1 MNGNTNPITPI
12 QRFWR
17 LLKPEGTEIKNV
29 YTYAVF
35 NGLVNL
41 SLPLGI
47 QAIINLIQGG
57 RISTSW
63 VVLVVLVTIGVAIT
77 GILQIYQLRIVENLQ
92 QKIFARAA
100 FEFAYRVPRIKMEEL
115 FKLYAPELMNRF
127 FDIIN
132 IQKGLSK
139 ILIDF
144 SAAGLQIIF
153 GLTLLSFYHPF
164 FILFSLLLL
173 VLLYAIFKLTAQRG
187 LDTSLTESK
196 NKYQTVHWL
205 EELARTNITFKLS
218 GNTDLPSKKIDQN
231 VISYL
236 KSREK
241 HFQILIRQFSLMVV
255 FKVLMTVG
263 LLAIGGIL
271 VMEQL
276 MNIGQFVAAEIIIL
290 LIMSSIE
297 KLISS
302 LETIYDVLTGLE
314 KVGEVTDLELEKT
327 GGLDIEVECQSEGM
341 QVDLV
346 KLSFTYPKSPKPTLN
361 NLNLNIERGSF
372 VALVG
377 PNGGGKST
385 LIRLLAGL
393 YQLTDGQILYDE
405 ISKESFSSDS
415 LHSAIG
421 DCLSM
426 EQLFQGTVLENVT
439 MGKDRSLDEV
449 KEVFRNLHLIDFV
462 SGRSNG
468 FYSLID
474 PQGSGL
480 AESTVQKLLIA
491 RAVILRPKLLLIEDN
506 LDAIDEDEK
515 NDIINYLSDKENK
528 WTVVA
533 VSRDE
538 SLISQS
544 EVIVEMRR
552 GEIAFTGDYTAYQK
566 HRSDNA

>member
-1 MNGNTNPITPI
+1 MNASTNPITPI

-63 VVLVVLVTIGVAIT
+63 VVLVILVTVGVAIT

-164 FILFSLLLL
+164 FILFSLLL
-173 VLLYAIFKLTAQRG
+173 VILLYAIFKLTAQRG

-218 GNTDLPSKKIDQN
+218 GNTDLP
-231 VISYL
+231 L
-236 KSREK
+236 
-241 HFQILIRQFSLMVV
+241 
-255 FKVLMTVG
+255 
-263 LLAIGGIL
+263 
-271 VMEQL
+271 
-276 MNIGQFVAAEIIIL
+276 
-290 LIMSSIE
+290 
-297 KLISS
+297 
-302 LETIYDVLTGLE
+302 
-314 KVGEVTDLELEKT
+314 
-327 GGLDIEVECQSEGM
+327 
-341 QVDLV
+341 
-346 KLSFTYPKSPKPTLN
+346 
-361 NLNLNIERGSF
+361 
-372 VALVG
+372 
-377 PNGGGKST
+377 
-385 LIRLLAGL
+385 
-393 YQLTDGQILYDE
+393 
-405 ISKESFSSDS
+405 
-415 LHSAIG
+415 
-421 DCLSM
+421 
-426 EQLFQGTVLENVT
+426 
-439 MGKDRSLDEV
+439 
-449 KEVFRNLHLIDFV
+449 
-462 SGRSNG
+462 
-468 FYSLID
+468 SLIH
-474 PQGSGL
+474 
-480 AESTVQKLLIA
+480 I
-491 RAVILRPKLLLIEDN
+491 
-506 LDAIDEDEK
+506 
-515 NDIINYLSDKENK
+515 
-528 WTVVA
+528 
-533 VSRDE
+533 
-538 SLISQS
+538 
-544 EVIVEMRR
+544 
-552 GEIAFTGDYTAYQK
+552 
-566 HRSDNA
+566 

>member
-1 MNGNTNPITPI
+1 MNASTNPITPI

-63 VVLVVLVTIGVAIT
+63 VVLVILVTVGVAIT

-164 FILFSLLLL
+164 FILFSLLL
-173 VLLYAIFKLTAQRG
+173 VILLYAIFKLTAQRG

-297 KLISS
+297 KLIAS

-327 GGLDIEVECQSEGM
+327 GGLDIEVECHSEGM

-346 KLSFTYPKSPKPTLN
+346 KLSFTYPESPKPTLN
-361 NLNLNIERGSF
+361 NLNLTIKRGSF

-405 ISKESFSSDS
+405 ISRESFSADS

-439 MGKDRSLDEV
+439 MGKERSLDEV
-449 KEVFRNLHLIDFV
+449 KEVFRNLHLINFV

-544 EVIVEMRR
+544 KVIVEMRR
-552 GEIAFTGDYTAYQK
+552 GQIAFTGDYTAYQK
-566 HRSDNA
+566 YRSDNA